1 MKLFLIASLLFAAP
15 QDVAKDKAQDA
26 VKPAAEAVGA
36 EAQAAIVKI
45 QAPSYPLATC
55 VVSGEELGSM
65 GDPIEHVVS
74 GRLVRLCCK
83 GCIKKVDASPASF
96 IAKVDEAVIQAQKAD
111 YPLTTCP
118 VSGEP
123 LGDEAVDNVVGTRLV
138 RTCCKRCSAPI
149 AKETGKYLPIVDKAY
164 MDAQRPTYPA
174 KTCPVSGEELGSMGE
189 PVEVLYGTRLVR
201 FCCKSC
207 LKGFDKDPAGVVA
220 KLDAASKGA
229 PKK

>member
-26 VKPAAEAVGA
+26 AKPAVAAVA
-36 EAQAAIVKI
+36 DSEAAIVKA

-65 GDPIEHVVS
+65 GDPIDHVVS

-83 GCIKKVDASPASF
+83 SCVKKVDASPASF
-96 IAKVDEAVIQAQKAD
+96 IAKIDEAVVRAQKAS
-111 YPLTTCP
+111 YPLATCP

-123 LGDEAVDNVVGTRLV
+123 LGDEPVDNVVGTRLV
-138 RTCCKRCSAPI
+138 RTCCKRCSAPV
-149 AKETGKYLPIVDKAY
+149 AKEPAKYMPVVDKAY
-164 MDAQRPTYPA
+164 MDAQRPTYAA

-201 FCCKSC
+201 FCCKGC
-207 LKGFDKDPAGVVA
+207 LKAYDKDPAGVVA
-220 KLDAASKGA
+220 KLDASQKGA
-229 PKK
+229 PK